1 MSFYNQTYKRKNLS
15 SDYKNY
21 YNTFNNTNY
30 YSVRDKMENKYL
42 NQNKENK
49 STRINKRCTFLK
61 SSAPFYVCNNSG
73 KNGLLI
79 RYNGGP
85 QIKLYPKINK
95 TNLSQSLNRRSTSLK
110 FKRPCGC
117 LSNYNIS
124 KYSQFWD
131 YPNYTD
137 NYQTNNYTFH
147 DGENMRYSNG
157 FQTPQ
162 CKNKSK
168 LTFKLKKNNVNDNYL
183 GNVGE
188 SIYKK
193 EENEKRNDANN
204 DDNNDVNI
212 NVNNDVN
219 NDANKQ
225 IDKIEEKEESKK
237 SKNIVNY
244 FRIKPK
250 RRFHKVQIFNNYK
263 PFLVDDFK
271 DYADYE

>member
-1 MSFYNQTYKRKNLS
+1 
-15 SDYKNY
+15 
-21 YNTFNNTNY
+21 
-30 YSVRDKMENKYL
+30 
-42 NQNKENK
+42 
-49 STRINKRCTFLK
+49 
-61 SSAPFYVCNNSG
+61 
-73 KNGLLI
+73 
-79 RYNGGP
+79 
-85 QIKLYPKINK
+85 
-95 TNLSQSLNRRSTSLK
+95 
-110 FKRPCGC
+110 
-117 LSNYNIS
+117 
-124 KYSQFWD
+124 
-131 YPNYTD
+131 
-137 NYQTNNYTFH
+137 
-147 DGENMRYSNG
+147 MRYSNG

-168 LTFKLKKNNVNDNYL
+168 LTSKLKKNNVNDDYL
-183 GNVGE
+183 DKVGE

-204 DDNNDVNI
+204 DVNNDVNI

-225 IDKIEEKEESKK
+225 IDKIEEKEENKK